1 MEREGDCEDDSLLTF
16 SLLLHQPLSV
26 YPSAPAS
33 DMVADII
40 RDSTFG
46 QIVNYL
52 SKGKYFPYA
61 DQRPDY
67 VPPAHFL
74 HRDVSIFPR
83 TDSET
88 PTTLTS
94 AAVTLVNEAAVC
106 SEIVAAN
113 KAGFDMHEKDRLD
126 AEKQLQSGVPS
137 AKSAKTPYPWLVTFD
152 ENDPDRPM

>member
-1 MEREGDCEDDSLLTF
+1 
-16 SLLLHQPLSV
+16 
-26 YPSAPAS
+26 
-33 DMVADII
+33 MVADII

-74 HRDVSIFPR
+74 HRDVSTFPR
-83 TDSET
+83 TDSEA
-88 PTTLTS
+88 PTTITS

-106 SEIVAAN
+106 SEIEAAN
-113 KAGFDMHEKDRLD
+113 KAGFDMHEKDRID
-126 AEKQLQSGVPS
+126 AEKQLQTGAPSG
-137 AKSAKTPYPWLVTFD
+137 KDEKEPYPWLVTFD